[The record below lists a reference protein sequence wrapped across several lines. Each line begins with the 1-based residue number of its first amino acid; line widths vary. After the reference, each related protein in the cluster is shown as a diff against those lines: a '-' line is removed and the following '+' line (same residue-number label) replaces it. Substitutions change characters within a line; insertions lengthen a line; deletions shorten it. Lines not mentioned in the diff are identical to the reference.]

1 MSLIFPQ
8 VDLITPHVIS
18 AVGASGGATTYQ
30 YYIEEAKF
38 HYSSTSPFS
47 LDVIRDG
54 DGGEQVF
61 ALNYRN
67 DEPVLV
73 TLNET
78 VTARWFRIEPTDAST
93 YVMLTMELYGKPLG
107 KRGDASMFLCRLVY
121 GDTVVDIV
129 ITF

>member
-1 MSLIFPQ
+1 M
-8 VDLITPHVIS
+8 
-18 AVGASGGATTYQ
+18 GASGGATTYQ

-47 LDVIRDG
+47 LDVIRNG
-54 DGGEQVF
+54 NGGEQVF

>member
-8 VDLITPHVIS
+8 VDLITPHVVS

-93 YVMLTMELYGKPLG
+93 YVMLTMERYGKPLG
-107 KRGDASMFLCRLVY
+107 KHRCDACSCSV
-121 GDTVVDIV
+121 
-129 ITF
+129 